1 MSLICL
7 QLGWATPDDWGR
19 GVGGGLSLCENERER
34 ERGGGG
40 GGDRTKIKL
49 CFITLLYSSH
59 LQVLLQ
65 YFHKSTCVTFIVYMI
80 MHDSGHHRYS
90 NNSACDLIYTTNLS
104 CFNASCTHN
113 TSSWKFRS
121 RVSGNP

>member
-1 MSLICL
+1 MR
-7 QLGWATPDDWGR
+7 A
-19 GVGGGLSLCENERER
+19 RER
-34 ERGGGG
+34 EGGGE
-40 GGDRTKIKL
+40 RTKIEL

-90 NNSACDLIYTTNLS
+90 NNSACDLVYTTNLS
-104 CFNASCTHN
+104 CFNASCTHILPPGSFVLVCLAIPERFLQFVCTL
-113 TSSWKFRS
+113 TS
-121 RVSGNP
+121 VL